1 MNCGKNF
8 WIFLFALALL
18 VFSCAKKDVNI
29 EAGKVKAVLE
39 QYGKENP
46 EHEVVVHTSEG
57 DIFLQLFDET
67 LLHRAN
73 FIRLIK
79 SGYYNNS
86 HFYRVVSSFMIQGG
100 SFEGLKPNYL
110 VPNEIN
116 PKLLHLRGALAMAR
130 YDENNPE
137 LNSSPSEFYI
147 VQGRRF
153 LNEDL
158 TDLSTKY
165 TPEQLSLFAAEGGA
179 PNLDGKYTVF
189 GKVTKGMEVV
199 EKIAAAHTNTEETPD
214 LKIKFSL
221 EVIK

>member
-1 MNCGKNF
+1 MIQRFHLYLLPLCFLTFACGK
-8 WIFLFALALL
+8 
-18 VFSCAKKDVNI
+18 KDLSI
-29 EAGKVKAVLE
+29 EPGKVKAVLE

-46 EHEVVVHTSEG
+46 EHEVVIHTSEG
-57 DIFLQLFDET
+57 DIFLTLFDET
-67 LLHRAN
+67 PLHRAN

-79 SGYYNNS
+79 NGYYNNS

-100 SFEGLKPNYL
+100 SIEGNKPNYL
-110 VPNEIN
+110 VPNEIKPN
-116 PKLLHLRGALAMAR
+116 LLHMRGALAMAR

-158 TDLSTKY
+158 DELKPKY
-165 TPEQLSLFAAEGGA
+165 TPEQLPLFATEGGA

-189 GKVTKGMEVV
+189 GKVTKGMDVV
-199 EKIAAAHTNTEETPD
+199 EKIAAGHTNTEETPD
-214 LKIKFSL
+214 LKIKFSV
-221 EVIK
+221 EVVK